1 MNTITVGRLRQ
12 NPTEMLNDVA
22 SGATYSII
30 RHGREVGRIIPPSP
44 LMGLIPPKR
53 SGGASTAALPSIE
66 PTGGM
71 SVEELLE
78 ETRGDW

>member
-12 NPTEMLNDVA
+12 NPTEMLKEVA
-22 SGATYSII
+22 AGATYSVI

-53 SGGASTAALPSIE
+53 SRGASTVTLPPLE
-66 PTGGM
+66 PCDGM

-78 ETRGDW
+78 ETRGD